1 MPDSICRIGIR
12 QPIFFCR
19 IGIRQPRHF
28 HYRLLFGNKIHRERW
43 VDQEV
48 NLPEE
53 RRPRRS
59 LETRVFRYR
68 LHLGKEINRKR
79 WVDEDVNHPV
89 FLVDQEVNL
98 PNPQDLSTSKTSRP
112 LALKTSRKNLP
123 FLLDNLFVLSK
134 RELR

>member
-1 MPDSICRIGIR
+1 MSETFNGLANSDLPIMSETFKKSMPDSICRIGIR

-48 NLPEE
+48 SIAEE

-79 WVDEDVNHPV
+79 WVD
-89 FLVDQEVNL
+89 QEVNL
-98 PNPQDLSTSKTSRP
+98 PEERRP
-112 LALKTSRKNLP
+112 RRS
-123 FLLDNLFVLSK
+123 
-134 RELR
+134 